1 MKHSALTLLFL
12 DHYIS
17 LHNEMGSSPPNNCTG
32 VRMFQPRVHLVPIF
46 TYAFFVVAR
55 RATLFTLLGAP
66 LGIYVDFLVLLSYV
80 IYAPRGPFGHFT
92 PRSSVLTH
100 TGTPVIDAH
109 AHPCACYA
117 NYDFPSYDPND
128 HNYPPI
134 NGSSALHF
142 VTNKIAPITALSEA
156 FLFLHSSLHTYII

>member
-1 MKHSALTLLFL
+1 
-12 DHYIS
+12 
-17 LHNEMGSSPPNNCTG
+17 MGSRGPPTTAPVC
-32 VRMFQPRVHLVPIF
+32 VCFDPRVHQTPIF

-55 RATLFTLLGAP
+55 RATLFTLSGAP
-66 LGIYVDFLVLLSYV
+66 LGLYDDFLVILPYD

-134 NGSSALHF
+134 NGSPALHF
-142 VTNKIAPITALSEA
+142 LTNKIAPITALSEA
-156 FLFLHSSLHTYII
+156 FFILHSFHRTRMHNNIEHNRLTQHYAH

>member
-1 MKHSALTLLFL
+1 
-12 DHYIS
+12 
-17 LHNEMGSSPPNNCTG
+17 MGTRGPPTTAPVC
-32 VRMFQPRVHLVPIF
+32 VCFDPRVHQTPIF
-46 TYAFFVVAR
+46 TYVFFVVAR
-55 RATLFTLLGAP
+55 RATLFTLSGAP
-66 LGIYVDFLVLLSYV
+66 LGLYDDFLVILPYD

-134 NGSSALHF
+134 NGSPALHF
-142 VTNKIAPITALSEA
+142 LTNKIAPITALSEA
-156 FLFLHSSLHTYII
+156 FFILHSFHRTHT

>member
-1 MKHSALTLLFL
+1 
-12 DHYIS
+12 
-17 LHNEMGSSPPNNCTG
+17 
-32 VRMFQPRVHLVPIF
+32 MFRPRVHQVPIF

-109 AHPCACYA
+109 ALPCAYLA
-117 NYDFPSYDPND
+117 INDLSPYDPNY
-128 HNYPPI
+128 HNPPPI
-134 NGSSALHF
+134 N
-142 VTNKIAPITALSEA
+142 ALSLVYNQPIGSIYLDQSHGSE
-156 FLFLHSSLHTYII
+156 